1 MASGAFAAAMVG
13 AAGLGGAE
21 VVRSVGDGDSD
32 GDNVEVGAGLGD
44 GNAAI
49 GEDGVAAGDA
59 RDPALQEMH
68 TATRTTPAAATR
80 IRCEGDHGGSRCPDI
95 AISYFSPCDGTNS
108 GSNDGGFSYQGRP
121 SATSK
126 IGPVVSWRN
135 IDWPP
140 PTSTAQIPRVVE
152 PAFAPSNRRR
162 CPSTAHATESISA

>member
-13 AAGLGGAE
+13 AAGVGGGE
-21 VVRSVGDGDSD
+21 GGGGGGGRGRGGGQRWGGGGPRGGDSD
-32 GDNVEVGAGLGD
+32 GENVGGGGGLGD
-44 GNAAI
+44 GNGAI

-108 GSNDGGFSYQGRP
+108 GS
-121 SATSK
+121 
-126 IGPVVSWRN
+126 
-135 IDWPP
+135 
-140 PTSTAQIPRVVE
+140 
-152 PAFAPSNRRR
+152 
-162 CPSTAHATESISA
+162 